1 MMTNILSYIARV
13 GTGAYLIYLAWP
25 PVVALW
31 DKVLTGHPTP
41 EEWMWVVFIVLFGVA
56 IALTV
61 TAVALLLLSFL
72 LYALCNMLVNYV
84 RLALRDAA
92 SLRYDR

>member
-56 IALTV
+56 IALALA
-61 TAVALLLLSFL
+61 AVALLFLFCL
-72 LYALCNMLVNYV
+72 LYAVCNTLMNYMK
-84 RLALRDAA
+84 LALRNAA
-92 SLRYDR
+92 SLCYGR